1 MKTLA
6 AAISAAVLAGPAM
19 AQEARVYPLPD
30 RAAYPEG
37 VAVTPDGRT
46 AYLSSPNTG
55 IIFAVDL
62 PTGDVREIGDP
73 LGRDPNAPIM
83 SVTLGVKLDGQGRL
97 WFAGARTGGMHVV
110 DSRSGDLIAAFTT
123 PDEPALINDLAI
135 AGDGVYFTDTLR
147 PYLWRVPLDEPQG
160 GALEPWLAFDGTAL
174 EYGEEPNLNGIAATA
189 DGGHLIVVQ
198 MNGGKLFRIDTDTRE
213 VIEIDT
219 GGADLTGGDGLVLD
233 GQRLYVVRQWDAE
246 IVTLDMTAD
255 LTAAQVVK
263 RTTHPGLAWPAT
275 AAIAGDNL
283 VVANSQLNRRGD
295 GNPEL
300 PFSIIAIPLSEL
312 E

>member
-37 VAVTPDGRT
+37 ITIAPDGRT

-55 IIFAVDL
+55 IVFAVDL

-73 LGRDPNAPIM
+73 LGRDPNAPVM

-147 PYLWRVPLDEPQG
+147 PYLWRVPLDDPQG

-174 EYGEEPNLNGIAATA
+174 EYGEEPNLNGIAATPDGVLPETVERA
-189 DGGHLIVVQ
+189 DHPWFIGVQYHPELKSRPFAPHPLFASFIAAAVVQ
-198 MNGGKLFRIDTDTRE
+198 SR
-213 VIEIDT
+213 
-219 GGADLTGGDGLVLD
+219 LV
-233 GQRLYVVRQWDAE
+233 
-246 IVTLDMTAD
+246 
-255 LTAAQVVK
+255 
-263 RTTHPGLAWPAT
+263 
-275 AAIAGDNL
+275 
-283 VVANSQLNRRGD
+283 
-295 GNPEL
+295 
-300 PFSIIAIPLSEL
+300 
-312 E
+312 